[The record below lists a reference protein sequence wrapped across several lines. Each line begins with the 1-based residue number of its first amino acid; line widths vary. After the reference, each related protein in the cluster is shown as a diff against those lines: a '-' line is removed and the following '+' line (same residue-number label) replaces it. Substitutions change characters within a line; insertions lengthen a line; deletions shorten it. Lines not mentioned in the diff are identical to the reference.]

1 MSESYETSGTSSSGI
16 SYETNS
22 DNSIDKQK
30 TIRICG
36 KKTNMKKKELIA
48 ITLLSIAFFLNYCY
62 FSLFVPFFP
71 GEARQKGMNQT
82 KVGSIFSIFQLVQ
95 LIASPIFGKY
105 MDAIGLRFLFVAG
118 LFLSSTSEII
128 FGFVNRSPS
137 GYMYLITCLLCRGVT
152 AVGSSMGLSYAVVG
166 ILKFLMLKQN

>member
-1 MSESYETSGTSSSGI
+1 MSESYETSTDLSYSV

-22 DNSIDKQK
+22 DSSIENKAIK
-30 TIRICG
+30 ICG
-36 KKTNMKKKELIA
+36 KQTNINKKELIA

-71 GEARQKGMNQT
+71 GEAKLKGMNQT
-82 KVGSIFSIFQLVQ
+82 KVGLIFSIFQLVQ
-95 LIASPIFGKY
+95 LFASPIFGKY
-105 MDAIGLRFLFVAG
+105 MDRIGLRFLFVAG

-137 GYMYLITCLLCRGVT
+137 GYMYLITCLLCRSVT
-152 AVGSSMGLSYAVVG
+152 AFGSAMGLSYAAVG
-166 ILKFLMLKQN
+166 MRF